1 MTRDWETGES
11 FDPDSDW
18 PAYFQEDPTFDLGNH
33 VKYIGTKNSGM
44 SRDEMLAYL
53 ATVINK
59 PPCLDRPPWEV
70 LVRGHTRGVCLGA
83 EIMAYCGHMGF
94 LVGHSALQVAAS
106 PLEGAEVHTGRVM
119 LRNLTPLP
127 TSTYGAWL
135 CRSRRTSTRAT

>member
-33 VKYIGTKNSGM
+33 VKYISAKNKNSGM

-83 EIMAYCGHMGF
+83 EIMAYCGHIF
-94 LVGHSALQVAAS
+94 LIGCSAHSS
-106 PLEGAEVHTGRVM
+106 PLEGAKVHTGGVM
-119 LRNLTPLP
+119 FL
-127 TSTYGAWL
+127 
-135 CRSRRTSTRAT
+135 